1 MFDARTQATSRA
13 LRWDALA
20 TITSLVAGLVVG
32 TALHRSGSVPWWI
45 VPIEALG
52 AAFLRLLQMLV
63 LPLLWCLV
71 VGAVATSS
79 RAAGAAGARTVAIF
93 AVLYATAEPCIMC
106 CGAAVHA
113 RVERVVYGAS
123 DPKGGAARSL
133 YRLLEDPRLNHAVRV
148 TAGVRA
154 EECAALLTDFFR
166 EVRCSGGKRS
176 V

>member
-1 MFDARTQATSRA
+1 MTSHGPALDDDGFMRQALAEARRAVAAGEVPIGAVVVLEGRVIGRAHNAPIARSDPTAHAEILA
-13 LRWDALA
+13 LRQAARA
-20 TITSLVAGLVVG
+20 TGNY
-32 TALHRSGSVPWWI
+32 
-45 VPIEALG
+45 
-52 AAFLRLLQMLV
+52 RLT
-63 LPLLWCLV
+63 
-71 VGAVATSS
+71 G
-79 RAAGAAGARTVAIF
+79 